1 MLHPGFIRYYE
12 DGLRAL
18 ADEGHDVHVAF
29 EVTRSKLGEDVTA
42 RRLAACSPRITCSTT
57 PERRESV
64 RQFLARGDRTALR
77 SGDCR
82 RPSTRQEAREEAWE
96 SLATT
101 VRLQLDYLRFFGP
114 AFAHASSLKERARK
128 RLPRIYVSFVDA
140 VATMGALPRAALAAV
155 LRFSERLI
163 PTGAALEA
171 FIREHDPDL
180 LLVTPLVELGSQQV
194 DYVKCARRLG
204 VRSALCVASWDNLT
218 SKGLIRVIPDHVIV
232 WNESQ
237 KAEAVTLHGVAP
249 DRIAVTGAQLFD
261 HWFEDRPSRA
271 REEFCRMV
279 GLDPARP
286 FVLYVGSST
295 FIAPDEVPF
304 AERWIG
310 RIRNGP
316 AAAFARSATAPKEAG
331 HDAAEATLAGVGV
344 LIRPHPANSR
354 QWRTFDASA
363 GPGNVGLWPPI
374 GTDPTSPDFRRDYF
388 DSLYYC
394 AAVVGINTSAQIE
407 ASIVGRP
414 VFTIRSAEFAH
425 AQGGT
430 LHFQYL
436 VNDGGAVRSADSLDE
451 HVAQLNALLSG
462 SPDAGKDAREFVRAF
477 VRPHGLDVPSA
488 PVFARTIGDL
498 ARRAHPEPP
507 RADVVAILLR
517 PFARVSASIARMLA
531 DDRPLWVYLMRP
543 FVAAAV
549 WTSAAV
555 YGVKRAAFELT
566 RTGVKRWRRAVWHVW
581 YESSR
586 QAARGLRRV
595 NKIFRTVRHAGAVA
609 KRALLRAR

>member
-1 MLHPGFIRYYE
+1 
-12 DGLRAL
+12 
-18 ADEGHDVHVAF
+18 V
-29 EVTRSKLGEDVTA
+29 
-42 RRLAACSPRITCSTT
+42 RLA
-57 PERRESV
+57 
-64 RQFLARGDRTALR
+64 
-77 SGDCR
+77 
-82 RPSTRQEAREEAWE
+82 
-96 SLATT
+96 
-101 VRLQLDYLRFFGP
+101 LDYLRFFEP
-114 AFAHASSLKERARK
+114 AFAHASSLQERARK
-128 RLPRIYVSFVDA
+128 RLPRIYVSWVNA
-140 VATMGALPRAALAAV
+140 IARGGAMSRATLAGV
-155 LRFSERLI
+155 LRFVERLI
-163 PTGAALEA
+163 PTGAALDA
-171 FIREHDPDL
+171 FISEQNPDL

-218 SKGLIRVIPDHVIV
+218 SKGLIRVIPDHVVV

-237 KAEAVTLHGVAP
+237 KTEAVSMHGVAP
-249 DRIAVTGAQLFD
+249 DRVAVTGAQLFD
-261 HWFEDRPSRA
+261 RWFADRPSRS
-271 REEFCRMV
+271 RDEFCRTV
-279 GLDPARP
+279 GLDPSQP

-310 RIRNGP
+310 RVR
-316 AAAFARSATAPKEAG
+316 RAG
-331 HDAAEATLAGVGV
+331 DATLAGIGV

-354 QWRTFDASA
+354 QWRTFDAPA
-363 GPGNVGLWPPI
+363 RFANVALWPPI

-425 AQGGT
+425 AQEGT

-436 VNDGGAVRSADSLDE
+436 VSEGGAVRSAASLDE
-451 HVAQLNALLSG
+451 HAAQLAALLSG
-462 SPDAGKDAREFVRAF
+462 SPDASKDAREFVRTF
-477 VRPHGLDVPSA
+477 VRPHGLDVPVA
-488 PVFARTIGDL
+488 PLFARTIGDF
-498 ARRAHPEPP
+498 ARRPP
-507 RADVVAILLR
+507 LSPRRTDVVAIVLR
-517 PFARVSASIARMLA
+517 PIARVMASIARMLA
-531 DDRPLWVYLMRP
+531 DDRPLWVYVLRP

-549 WTSAAV
+549 WMSAAA
-555 YGVKRAAFELT
+555 YGVRRASFELAH
-566 RTGVKRWRRAVWHVW
+566 TGIRRFRRAVWRVW

-586 QAARGLRRV
+586 RVARGLRRM

>member
-1 MLHPGFIRYYE
+1 VSRILFVMLHPGFIRYYE

-29 EVTRSKLGEDVTA
+29 EITRSKLGEDVTA
-42 RRLAACSPRITCSTT
+42 QRLAQCSPRITCGTT

-64 RQFLARGDRTALR
+64 RQFLVRGDRTALR
-77 SGDCR
+77 SGDGR
-82 RPSTRQEAREEAWE
+82 RSATRGEAREEAWE

-101 VRLQLDYLRFFGP
+101 VRLGLDYLRFFEP
-114 AFAHASSLKERARK
+114 AFAHASSLRERARK
-128 RLPRIYVSFVDA
+128 RLPRIYVSCIDA
-140 VATMGALPRAALAAV
+140 IARAGARPRAALAGW
-155 LRFSERLI
+155 LRFIERLI
-163 PTGAALEA
+163 PTGAALDA
-171 FIREHDPDL
+171 FVSEHNPDL

-194 DYVKCARRLG
+194 DYVKCAQRLG
-204 VRSALCVASWDNLT
+204 VPSALCVASWDNLT

-237 KAEAVTLHGVAP
+237 KTEAVTMHGVAP
-249 DRIAVTGAQLFD
+249 ERVSVTGAQLFD
-261 HWFEDRPSRA
+261 RWFADRPSRS

-304 AERWIG
+304 AERWT
-310 RIRNGP
+310 RRLRNS
-316 AAAFARSATAPKEAG
+316 R
-331 HDAAEATLAGVGV
+331 DASLSDVGV

-354 QWRTFDASA
+354 QWRTFEALSA
-363 GPGNVGLWPPI
+363 NVALWPPI
-374 GTDPTSPDFRRDYF
+374 GTDPTAPDFRRDYF

-407 ASIVGRP
+407 AAIVGRP

-425 AQGGT
+425 AQEGT

-436 VNDGGAVRSADSLDE
+436 VNESGAVRAADSLDE
-451 HVAQLNALLSG
+451 HAAQLAALLSG
-462 SPDAGKDAREFVRAF
+462 SPDAGRDARAFVRAF
-477 VRPHGLDVPSA
+477 VRPHGLDVPVA
-488 PVFARTIGDL
+488 PVFARTIGEL
-498 ARRAHPEPP
+498 ARRPHPVPH
-507 RADVVAILLR
+507 RRDVVAVLLR
-517 PFARVSASIARMLA
+517 PLARVMAAIARMLA
-531 DDRPLWVYLMRP
+531 EDRPLWVYVMRP
-543 FVAAAV
+543 FITALV
-549 WTSAAV
+549 WMSAAL
-555 YGVKRAAFELT
+555 YGVKRVSYELAH
-566 RTGVKRWRRAVWHVW
+566 TGVRRFRRAVWRVW

-586 QAARGLRRV
+586 RAARGLRRV
-595 NKIFRTVRHAGAVA
+595 SKLFRTVRHAGAVA